1 MASRERIDTRQRR
14 DKPGTAPD
22 FGEPGEPRGVQPD
35 IADADKEARG
45 GQRDEQVRNTPP
57 AGSWNDTSAD

>member
-1 MASRERIDTRQRR
+1 MESRKRADTDPSRSPR
-14 DKPGTAPD
+14 TAPD

-35 IADADKEARG
+35 IADADKEARS
-45 GQRDEQVRNTPP
+45 GQRHEEVRNTPP